1 MSIDFGNLGIGAF
14 AQASRARGDPAAG
27 RRARGDHSKNPDIL
41 AVGAIAGN
49 WGGANRARA
58 RPGRRGGLARACRGC
73 LGAENWSSRAAKF
86 RILGTENRFFCIWRG
101 WGVFLV
107 KSCARGLAK
116 NPDFALE
123 NRFSDAKS
131 GSRRA
136 QDCARGG
143 PQEWLHSKPRL
154 VRAVGVILSQ
164 GSLVSGPRSLLG
176 IPQDSPRLFSP
187 KLKNRFLCGTWHG

>member
-1 MSIDFGNLGIGAF
+1 MLKRRAPAAIRPPGAGRAATTQKIRIFWRSEPLLGIGAVRL
-14 AQASRARGDPAAG
+14 RARA
-27 RRARGDHSKNPDIL
+27 RRGWL
-41 AVGAIAGN
+41 
-49 WGGANRARA
+49 ARA

-176 IPQDSPRLFSP
+176 IPQDSPRLSSL
-187 KLKNRFLCGTWHG
+187 KLKNRFLCGAWHG